1 MTAYETLRVERRG
14 PAGWLTFDRPDR
26 GNAMDARMLAELE
39 RAWREL
45 DDDPGVRVIVN
56 TGAGSAF
63 QTGLDVAQLAA
74 DREALREQSRRT
86 RDAELRLSAWH
97 NGVRKPVIAA
107 VNGTCAGGGLHF
119 VADADIV
126 IAADTAAFLD
136 PHVSVGQVS
145 AYEVIALAVTSPME
159 PVVRLALAG
168 AHERMTAARARQ
180 LGIVG
185 QVVPLDQLE
194 ATAQALAE
202 AIARNSP
209 TALALTKRALWGAL
223 EAGLTEACR
232 SGGRDLVAMWGHPDQ
247 EEGPRAFAEHRPA
260 AWQPLDPGI
269 AGPAPGRRTP
279 ATPIARTPEEDPVT
293 DTRSPAPPGS
303 YSTYETLVVERRG
316 PVGWL
321 IFDRPD
327 HLNAMDFT
335 MRDELAVAWRE
346 LDADPDVRAIV
357 HTGNGRA
364 FQTGVDVRQIA
375 TDGVGMERYRRS
387 VEDFDLH
394 FTAWHQG
401 VSKPVITAVNGMC
414 AGGGFHWIADA
425 DIVIAASDAEFFDPH
440 VSVGQVVSLE
450 AIGLIRK
457 VPAEA
462 VMRMAMVGRYERMP
476 ASRAYELGMV
486 SEVIDPPERL
496 REAAQALGETIARN
510 SPAALAATKRA
521 LWGALEAGLTD
532 ACRAGARDLV
542 SLWGHPDQAEG
553 PAAFA
558 ERREPRWLPPGAQ
571 G

>member
-1 MTAYETLRVERRG
+1 MAYTTLRVERRG
-14 PAGWLTFDRPDR
+14 PVGWLIFDRPDV
-26 GNAMDARMLAELE
+26 GNAMDATMLDELAH
-39 RAWREL
+39 AWVEL
-45 DDDPGVRVIVN
+45 DADPGVRVIVN
-56 TGAGSAF
+56 TGAGPAF
-63 QTGLDVAQLAA
+63 QTGLDMAQLAR
-74 DREALREQSRRT
+74 DPDALREQSRRT
-86 RDAELRLSAWH
+86 RRAELRLSAWH

-126 IAADTAAFLD
+126 IAADTATFLD
-136 PHVSVGQVS
+136 PHTSVGQATAFEAIGLVRR
-145 AYEVIALAVTSPME
+145 SPME
-159 PVVRLALAG
+159 PVVRMALVG
-168 AHERMTAARARQ
+168 RHERMGAARARQ

-185 QVVPLDQLE
+185 QVVPAADLE

-209 TALALTKRALWGAL
+209 TAMALSKRALWGAL
-223 EAGLTEACR
+223 EAGLTDASR
-232 SGGRDLVAMWGHPDQ
+232 ASGQDLVAMWGHPDQ
-247 EEGPRAFAEHRPA
+247 AEGPRAFAEGRPA
-260 AWQPLDPGI
+260 AWQPLDPGVT
-269 AGPAPGRRTP
+269 GPGPGRWRP
-279 ATPIARTPEEDPVT
+279 GPRPPQEDTVT
-293 DTRSPAPPGS
+293 EAAGTADAAPTPAPPGS
-303 YSTYETLVVERRG
+303 YSSYETLRVERHG

-346 LDADPDVRAIV
+346 LDADPAVRVIV

-375 TDGVGMERYRRS
+375 SDGVGMERYRRS

-401 VSKPVITAVNGMC
+401 VAKPVITAVNGIC
-414 AGGGFHWIADA
+414 AGGGFHWVADA

-457 VPAEA
+457 MPAEA

-476 ASRAYELGMV
+476 AARAYELGMV
-486 SEVIDPPERL
+486 SQVVDPPERL
-496 REAAQALGETIARN
+496 REAAQELAETVARN

-532 ACRAGARDLV
+532 ACRSGAQDLV

-558 ERREPRWLPPGAQ
+558 EGRPPRWQPPA
-571 G
+571 